1 LTKAWLLLAVG
12 DDRQHG
18 GNDGYDDE
26 PDAHYSWDST
36 VGNSE
41 SLAVGDAIVLWD
53 KKRSLGVSVIE
64 SIETGDDDKILRRC
78 PTPKCLKAGIK
89 ARRTIQPLYKCYKCG
104 EQFDDPVTR
113 IERVKTYKS
122 RHDGGWVDLEDV
134 LTGDE
139 LRKLAVAPKSQLSLR
154 PLNWA
159 AFESTLASKG
169 RSLSTAPVGK
179 RLTDPPYGGH
189 AEATVRVRVG
199 QAKFRRALLDKQG
212 LRCGLTGDAPH
223 AVLDACHLYSFAAIG
238 VHHEHGGLLLRRDIH
253 TLFDRGQLAINPM
266 TYKIDVDA
274 DLAAYPQYAS
284 LAGRPPAVTLSPA
297 QLAWVAQHWKQHRP

>member
-1 LTKAWLLLAVG
+1 M
-12 DDRQHG
+12 
-18 GNDGYDDE
+18 
-26 PDAHYSWDST
+26 
-36 VGNSE
+36 
-41 SLAVGDAIVLWD
+41 LWD

-64 SIETGDDDKILRRC
+64 SIETGEDDKILRRC
-78 PTPKCLKAGIK
+78 PNPKCLKAGIK

-169 RSLSTAPVGK
+169 RLLSTPPAAK
-179 RLTDPPYGGH
+179 RLTDPPDGRH
-189 AEATVRVRVG
+189 PEATVRVRVG
-199 QAKFRRALLDKQG
+199 QAKFRKALLYRQG
-212 LRCGLTGDAPH
+212 LRCGFTGDAPH

-238 VHHEHGGLLLRRDIH
+238 VHDPLLYPWDPPVASGVMDGKEFRPLEHSAGLDEALAQASAAPLEARSLVVSIGPNSSADVMRRKFANYH
-253 TLFDRGQLAINPM
+253 QPVSAVLPLVRGSSTTSPVA
-266 TYKIDVDA
+266 T
-274 DLAAYPQYAS
+274 
-284 LAGRPPAVTLSPA
+284 PPT
-297 QLAWVAQHWKQHRP
+297 